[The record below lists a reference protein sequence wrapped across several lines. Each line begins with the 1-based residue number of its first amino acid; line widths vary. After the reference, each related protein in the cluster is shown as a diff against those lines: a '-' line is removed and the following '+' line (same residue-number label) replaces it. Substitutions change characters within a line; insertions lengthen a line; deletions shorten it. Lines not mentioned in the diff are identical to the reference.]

1 MNSCS
6 IDTSGFKEFISQ
18 IAKHLKGLEKLDLNF
33 SWFAIF
39 EDHIIYSSIRS
50 QVADDQKDKVRK
62 LFSHI
67 PEFKL
72 A

>member
-1 MNSCS
+1 MDSCS
-6 IDTSGFKEFISQ
+6 IDTSGFKEFTSQ

-33 SWFAIF
+33 SWFEIF
-39 EDHIIYSSIRS
+39 EYPITYSSIRS
-50 QVADDQKDKVRK
+50 QVAEDEKGKVRK